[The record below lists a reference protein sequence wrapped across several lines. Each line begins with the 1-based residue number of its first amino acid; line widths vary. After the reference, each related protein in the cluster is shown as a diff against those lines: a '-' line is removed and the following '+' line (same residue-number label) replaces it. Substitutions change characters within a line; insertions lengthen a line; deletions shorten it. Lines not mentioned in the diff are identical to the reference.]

1 MLTGRSAR
9 RARESLRLIL
19 RQVPGVVWATDRAL
33 QLTYVH
39 GRTGRLAPDDA
50 KRLIGTSLYAFVGTD
65 DPSEPAVAHHL
76 AALNGQRQ
84 MFDYR
89 REGRTFQV
97 QIDPLQ
103 DETSAVVGCV
113 GAAVDV
119 TDLRDT
125 RDRLAQSQARLAE
138 AQRLAHI
145 GSFEWDVA
153 ADSVTWSGEMGRISG
168 SSPGEAVAP
177 LEAFLAHVHQDDAS
191 RVRTTLL
198 NASRRVGPLDYEH
211 RVLRP
216 DGSVRTLHTVGDV
229 VTDPA
234 GAVARVVGSCWDVTT
249 QHETARQL
257 ERSIHLLEATLDATA
272 DGILVV
278 DRDGGIVAHN
288 QRLLALWHVP
298 PSRLERGVDDQL
310 LTYAASQLDDPEA
323 FLTSGRDLNTS
334 PGAEVF
340 DLLWFRDGRVFERH
354 SLPQIVAGEAV
365 GRVWSFRDVTKRE
378 HLLQRTTF
386 LSDATRLLS
395 SLDLD
400 SALQGVARL
409 AVSYLGEACVVDLLA
424 GGSPRRVAAAGGD
437 ADVPLNPSLH
447 PAVVAGHPLVYAAGS
462 RSHLAVPLFARDDV
476 VGAVTLVARAGQRY
490 QAEDLDLVSELGRRM
505 GLSIDNARLYE
516 AAQEAIGGRDQFM
529 AIAAHEIRGPLTSAQ
544 LAAQG
549 LSRGSLTGADAR
561 KALEVI
567 QRETK
572 RLARFVD
579 DLLDLNRIRTGQL
592 SFHLAAV
599 DLGSVVRDL
608 VSRLSED
615 AARVHAKIE
624 LSTQG
629 HLVGHWDRVRLEQ
642 VVGNLLQNAIKFGE
656 GRPIELAVT
665 EADDA
670 VRFICADHGVGI
682 PSAMLGRIFDPY
694 HRAVD
699 ARHYG
704 GLGLGLHI
712 AKTIVTGLGGTIA
725 VESQPGQGAT
735 FTVTLPRDSRAASS

>member
-1 MLTGRSAR
+1 
-9 RARESLRLIL
+9 
-19 RQVPGVVWATDRAL
+19 
-33 QLTYVH
+33 
-39 GRTGRLAPDDA
+39 
-50 KRLIGTSLYAFVGTD
+50 
-65 DPSEPAVAHHL
+65 
-76 AALNGQRQ
+76 
-84 MFDYR
+84 
-89 REGRTFQV
+89 
-97 QIDPLQ
+97 
-103 DETSAVVGCV
+103 
-113 GAAVDV
+113 
-119 TDLRDT
+119 
-125 RDRLAQSQARLAE
+125 
-138 AQRLAHI
+138 
-145 GSFEWDVA
+145 
-153 ADSVTWSGEMGRISG
+153 
-168 SSPGEAVAP
+168 
-177 LEAFLAHVHQDDAS
+177 
-191 RVRTTLL
+191 
-198 NASRRVGPLDYEH
+198 
-211 RVLRP
+211 
-216 DGSVRTLHTVGDV
+216 
-229 VTDPA
+229 
-234 GAVARVVGSCWDVTT
+234 
-249 QHETARQL
+249 
-257 ERSIHLLEATLDATA
+257 
-272 DGILVV
+272 
-278 DRDGGIVAHN
+278 
-288 QRLLALWHVP
+288 
-298 PSRLERGVDDQL
+298 
-310 LTYAASQLDDPEA
+310 
-323 FLTSGRDLNTS
+323 
-334 PGAEVF
+334 
-340 DLLWFRDGRVFERH
+340 
-354 SLPQIVAGEAV
+354 LPQIVAGEAV

-579 DLLDLNRIRTGQL
+579 DLLDLNRICTGQL

-599 DLGSVVRDL
+599 DLGSVVRDV

-682 PSAMLGRIFDPY
+682 PSAMVGRIFDPY
-694 HRAVD
+694 LRAVD